1 MCHNDS
7 SQDCPCDPEPLALIP
22 ATQLE
27 DLPIRV
33 GLGQFQVPTDSLLA
47 YIKQCGVDD
56 IQMNTATLPGDS
68 RWEYEDL
75 AALRERLSL
84 IHI

>member
-1 MCHNDS
+1 M
-7 SQDCPCDPEPLALIP
+7 IP

-56 IQMNTATLPGDS
+56 IQMNTATLPGARRS
-68 RWEYEDL
+68 REATTGAENV
-75 AALRERLSL
+75 LRHGTLQHSPC
-84 IHI
+84 